1 MEESNQY
8 RLFL

>member
-8 RLFL
+8 DH